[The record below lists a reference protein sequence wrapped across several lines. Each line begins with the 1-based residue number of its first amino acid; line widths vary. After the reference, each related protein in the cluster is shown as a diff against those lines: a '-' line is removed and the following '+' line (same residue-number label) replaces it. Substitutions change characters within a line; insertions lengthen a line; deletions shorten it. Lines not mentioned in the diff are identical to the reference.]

1 MTSQPHD
8 PKHTEGASVSETRP
22 NPNSHVTVRQDPDNP
37 DNVIIRTRKRKRT
50 GRRHSSHK
58 HGMSRRTKI
67 ILIVVGII
75 VGILAA
81 AGIALAI
88 AVHMG
93 NVNLHQVI
101 AGLNNTPE
109 EAKVQDEGQVV
120 EYKGHTYRYN
130 ENVVAIA
137 LIGHDDESSFVSR
150 PDASCADIDA
160 LIALDT
166 ATNKMRVIMVPRNS
180 WVPVDVFNDDGT
192 YAVTRE
198 MQLTLAHAMKLPTI
212 ADCAANTTKSI
223 SRVFYD
229 LPITYYV
236 DIDQQVV
243 KTASTAVGGV
253 PVEVIEEIPGTNYAV
268 GDTVLLE
275 GDEALRCAQYRNTPV
290 FESALSRQDR
300 QIQFIKSFMHEVSE
314 LDVPGILDVYN
325 AVSADVTTNLGIPE
339 ITYLATC
346 FLNGGNG
353 DLEITTLTGTTELY
367 TESNGIEYE
376 RYFLDKDSVMENTL
390 AAFYT
395 QID

>member
-137 LIGHDDESSFVSR
+137 LIGHDDESSFASR

-198 MQLTLAHAMKLPTI
+198 MQLTLAHAMKQTDDNTGGWEGAELRTWLNEEAYGALGEEI
-212 ADCAANTTKSI
+212 APYLQTADVHTNNVGQTTSI
-223 SRVFYD
+223 
-229 LPITYYV
+229 
-236 DIDQQVV
+236 
-243 KTASTAVGGV
+243 ASVTSTLDRLWV
-253 PVEVIEEIPGTNYAV
+253 PSVVEVCGPVAWRW
-268 GDTVLLE
+268 DSDLE
-275 GDEALRCAQYRNTPV
+275 HSDQ
-290 FESALSRQDR
+290 
-300 QIQFIKSFMHEVSE
+300 
-314 LDVPGILDVYN
+314 YN
-325 AVSADVTTNLGIPE
+325 AVLNAEGSQYACFAGAVASSTQPNEALALGGSSGATQWWLRSSSASKPQHYRQVGEDGDPSRWGSAPQWLGVRF
-339 ITYLATC
+339 C
-346 FLNGGNG
+346 FCL
-353 DLEITTLTGTTELY
+353 
-367 TESNGIEYE
+367 
-376 RYFLDKDSVMENTL
+376 
-390 AAFYT
+390 
-395 QID
+395 